1 MTKLQ
6 KVLMVVGIVIVLLVM
21 VAFIW
26 LNSELDTIERMKYTI
41 AILGHYKC

>member
-6 KVLMVVGIVIVLLVM
+6 KILMIVGIVIVVLVL

-26 LNSELDTIERMKYTI
+26 LNSELDTIDRLKYI
-41 AILGHYKC
+41 AILGHYKY